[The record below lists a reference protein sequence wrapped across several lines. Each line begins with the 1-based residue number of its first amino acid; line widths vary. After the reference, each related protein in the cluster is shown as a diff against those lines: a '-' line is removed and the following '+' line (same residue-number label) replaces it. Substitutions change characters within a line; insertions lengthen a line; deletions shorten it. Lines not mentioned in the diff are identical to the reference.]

1 MTEERSRPNDEHL
14 LLAAFRAASEGPFF
28 PDWEFATLM
37 GFARDDLRTLTAQW
51 PTVADESVLDLAV
64 SNVIHNLIGYPHGRI
79 DELRR
84 FIDSEPRVLVEVLQR
99 WRAGSSPLPRTLS
112 LSGASGWHDQPLE
125 QAIDTYFRDLQILAE
140 TMVPGTDSTQA
151 RQDAGYD
158 GGLFIWL
165 TQAVISGRPG
175 EAEQAWPVILELV
188 ARAPDEAAL
197 GVIGAAALEDLAR
210 RHGFTFALRL
220 IERTASDPRF
230 RHAMGHVWF
239 GDAPDWPRKRLEVL
253 RGDPA

>member
-1 MTEERSRPNDEHL
+1 
-14 LLAAFRAASEGPFF
+14 
-28 PDWEFATLM
+28 M

-64 SNVIHNLIGYPHGRI
+64 NNVIHNLIGYPHGWT

-84 FIDSEPRVLVEVLQR
+84 FLDSEPNVLVELLHR
-99 WRAGSSPLPRTLS
+99 WHAGSSPLPPTLS
-112 LSGASGWHDQPLE
+112 LLGASGWRDQPLE
-125 QAIDTYFRDLQILAE
+125 QAIETYFRDVQIVGE
-140 TMVPGTDSTQA
+140 ITVPGTDSIQA
-151 RQDAGYD
+151 LDDAGYD
-158 GGLFIWL
+158 GGLFLWL
-165 TQAVISGRPG
+165 TQSVNSGRPG
-175 EAEQAWPVILELV
+175 EAEQAWPVVLELV

-230 RHAMGHVWF
+230 RQAMGHVWF

-253 RGDPA
+253 RGYPA